1 VKINLEAE
9 MMSGFL
15 DGKTI
20 VIMGVANKRSIAWG
34 CTQAILDQGAN
45 VTLTYQNDRIKKS
58 LERFVPEDSELV
70 ECDVSDD
77 KNIEKAFAEIGE
89 KHGKIDGVIH
99 AIAYADKDTL
109 TSGLVNTTR
118 DGYDLAQNISAYS
131 LIAVSRYAKPFLTN
145 PGSILTLTYFGS
157 TRAIPNYNM
166 MGVAK
171 AALES
176 SVRYLASDL
185 GDAGVRVNAISAGAV
200 KTLAVTGI
208 KHHGELLKESQ
219 SRTVDQK
226 SVTTAEIG
234 NVAAFLMSDLATGM
248 TGDIV
253 YVDKGVH
260 LI

>member
-1 VKINLEAE
+1 
-9 MMSGFL
+9 MSGFL

-34 CTQAILDQGAN
+34 CTQAIIDQGAK
-45 VTLTYQNDRIKKS
+45 VILTYQNDRIKKS
-58 LERFVPEDSELV
+58 LQRFVPEDSELV
-70 ECDVSDD
+70 ECDVADD
-77 KNIEKAFAEIGE
+77 DNIKNAFEEIGN
-89 KHGKIDGVIH
+89 KYGKIDGVIH
-99 AIAYADKDTL
+99 AIAYADRETL
-109 TSGLVNTTR
+109 TSGLVHTTR
-118 DGYDLAQNISAYS
+118 EGYDLAQNISAYS
-131 LIAVSRYAKPFLTN
+131 LIAVSRYAQPILN
-145 PGSILTLTYFGS
+145 DPSSIVTLTYFGS

-171 AALES
+171 AALEAN
-176 SVRYLASDL
+176 VRYLASDL
-185 GDAGVRVNAISAGAV
+185 GVNGIRVNAISAGAV

-208 KHHGELLKESQ
+208 KHHGELLKESE

-226 SVTTAEIG
+226 SVTTTEIG

-248 TGDIV
+248 AGDVV

>member
-1 VKINLEAE
+1 
-9 MMSGFL
+9 MSGFL

-34 CTQAILDQGAN
+34 CTQAILKQGAQI
-45 VTLTYQNDRIKKS
+45 VLTYQNDRIKKS
-58 LERFVPEDSELV
+58 LERFVPESADLV

-77 KNIEKAFAEIGE
+77 ENIKQAFEKIGE
-89 KHGKIDGVIH
+89 KYHQIDGVIH
-99 AIAYADKDTL
+99 AIAYADKETL
-109 TSGLVNTTR
+109 TSGLVNTSR

-131 LIAVSRYAKPFLTN
+131 LIAVSRYAQPILSN

-185 GDAGVRVNAISAGAV
+185 GEKGIRVNAISAGAV

-208 KHHGELLKESQ
+208 KHHSELLKESE

-226 SVTTAEIG
+226 SVTTSEIG
-234 NVAAFLMSDLATGM
+234 NVAAFLMSDLSTGM

>member
-1 VKINLEAE
+1 
-9 MMSGFL
+9 MSGFL

-34 CTQAILDQGAN
+34 CTQAIIDQGAK
-45 VTLTYQNDRIKKS
+45 VILTYQNDRIKKS
-58 LERFVPEDSELV
+58 LQRFVPEDSELV
-70 ECDVSDD
+70 ECDVADD
-77 KNIEKAFAEIGE
+77 DNIKNAFEEIGN
-89 KHGKIDGVIH
+89 KYDKIDGVIH
-99 AIAYADKDTL
+99 AIAYADRETL
-109 TSGLVNTTR
+109 TSGLVHTTR
-118 DGYDLAQNISAYS
+118 EGYDLAQNISAYS
-131 LIAVSRYAKPFLTN
+131 LIAVSRYAQPILN
-145 PGSILTLTYFGS
+145 DPSSIVTLTYFGS

-171 AALES
+171 AALEAN
-176 SVRYLASDL
+176 VRYLASDL
-185 GDAGVRVNAISAGAV
+185 GVNGIRVNAISAGAV

-208 KHHGELLKESQ
+208 KHHGELLKESE

-226 SVTTAEIG
+226 SVTTTEIG

-248 TGDIV
+248 TGDVV